1 MLCLTFKYTIVILI
15 LNIRTYDLNLN
26 SKFKLKSTF
35 NSKLEIY
42 RTNKAEVAGL
52 QVEINRELKEIQI
65 KERKRSRSNMF
76 FKRSRSNMFKNFSN
90 FTGKQLYLR
99 LFLI

>member
-1 MLCLTFKYTIVILI
+1 M
-15 LNIRTYDLNLN
+15 
-26 SKFKLKSTF
+26 
-35 NSKLEIY
+35 
-42 RTNKAEVAGL
+42 NKAEVAGL

-76 FKRSRSNMFKNFSN
+76 FKIGTLKRFSN
-90 FTGKQLYLR
+90 FTGKQLYLS

>member
-15 LNIRTYDLNLN
+15 LNIRTYNLNLN

-52 QVEINRELKEIQI
+52 QVEINRELKDIQI

-76 FKRSRSNMFKNFSN
+76 FKIGTLKNFSN

>member
-52 QVEINRELKEIQI
+52 QVEINRELKDIQI

-76 FKRSRSNMFKNFSN
+76 FKIGTLKNFSN

>member
-1 MLCLTFKYTIVILI
+1 M
-15 LNIRTYDLNLN
+15 
-26 SKFKLKSTF
+26 
-35 NSKLEIY
+35 
-42 RTNKAEVAGL
+42 NKAEVAGL

-76 FKRSRSNMFKNFSN
+76 FKIGTLKSFSN
-90 FTGKQLYLR
+90 FTGKQLYWS